1 MTSKW
6 TVFLTAALLLLVSCK
21 PAEKAVETDSEVV
34 TDNKIYGQQHILESG
49 LEFPKLKGGMKRV
62 QRKLDYPPEARKNKI
77 QGRVVVS
84 FVVNKQGKAQGL
96 QVDKGLG
103 YGCDRAAIEAVQKA
117 SFEPATK
124 NGKPVNFKFA
134 LPITF
139 RLN

>member
-1 MTSKW
+1 MISKW
-6 TVFLTAALLLLVSCK
+6 SILLAAALLLLVSCK
-21 PAEKAVETDSEVV
+21 PTEKTVETDSKVAS
-34 TDNKIYGQQHILESG
+34 DNKIYGQQLILEPG
-49 LEFPKLKGGMKRV
+49 VEFPKLKGGLKRV
-62 QRKLDYPPEARKNKI
+62 QRKLEYPPEAQKNRI

-84 FVVNKQGKAQGL
+84 FVVNKKGKAQDL

-134 LPITF
+134 LPIAF
-139 RLN
+139 SLN

>member
-1 MTSKW
+1 MKSKW
-6 TVFLTAALLLLVSCK
+6 SVFLTAALLLVVSCK
-21 PAEKAVETDSEVV
+21 STEQSTEAQNEVT
-34 TDNKIYGQQHILESG
+34 TDNRVYGQQPILEPG
-49 LEFPKLKGGMKRV
+49 VEFPKLKGGLKRV
-62 QRKLDYPPEARKNKI
+62 QRKLEYPPEAQKNRI
-77 QGRVVVS
+77 QGRVIVS
-84 FVVNKQGKAQGL
+84 FVVNKKGKAQDL

-139 RLN
+139 SLN

>member
-1 MTSKW
+1 MISKW
-6 TVFLTAALLLLVSCK
+6 SVFLTVAFLLLISCK
-21 PAEKAVETDSEVV
+21 TTEDSTEAQADITV
-34 TDNKIYGQQHILESG
+34 DNKIYGQQPLLEPG
-49 LEFPKLKGGMKRV
+49 IEFPKLKGGLKRV
-62 QRKLDYPPEARKNKI
+62 QRKLEYPPEARKNKV

-84 FVVNKQGKAQGL
+84 FVVNKKGKPQDL

-139 RLN
+139 SLK

>member
-6 TVFLTAALLLLVSCK
+6 SVLLTAVLLLLVSCK
-21 PAEKAVETDSEVV
+21 PAEKAVEADSEVV
-34 TDNKIYGQQHILESG
+34 TDNKIYGQQLILEPG
-49 LEFPKLKGGMKRV
+49 VEFPKLKGGLKRV
-62 QRKLDYPPEARKNKI
+62 QRNVEYPPEARKNRI

-84 FVVNKQGKAQGL
+84 FVVNKQGKAQDL
-96 QVDKGLG
+96 KVDKGLG
-103 YGCDRAAIEAVQKA
+103 YGCDRAAIEAVQRA

-124 NGKPVNFKFA
+124 NGNPVNFKFA